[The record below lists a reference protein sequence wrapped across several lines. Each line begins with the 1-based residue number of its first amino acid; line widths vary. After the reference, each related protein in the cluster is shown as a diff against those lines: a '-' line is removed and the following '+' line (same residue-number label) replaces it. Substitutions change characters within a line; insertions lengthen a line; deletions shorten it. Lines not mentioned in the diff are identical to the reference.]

1 LISTCFAYVL
11 KFISWRC
18 FIIKKNDI
26 LINEEI
32 KDKEVRLVDSDGSML
47 GIVKLAEAQQLA
59 AAKTLD
65 LVKIA
70 PQAEPPVCKIMD
82 YGKYL
87 FEISKKEKESKK
99 SQKVT
104 SMKEVRL
111 SPSIEDHDFNFKVKN
126 AIKFLKEGD
135 RVKVSVR
142 FKGREIAYSTAGRT
156 VLKKFA
162 ESCTEFATIEK
173 EPKLDG
179 RSMIMF
185 LQPK

>member
-1 LISTCFAYVL
+1 MEVF
-11 KFISWRC
+11 F
-18 FIIKKNDI
+18 IKKNDI
-26 LINEEI
+26 LINDEI
-32 KDKEVRLVDSDGSML
+32 KDKEVRLIDSDGSMV
-47 GIVKLAEAQQLA
+47 GIVKLTEAKHIALS
-59 AAKTLD
+59 KNLD

-70 PQAEPPVCKIMD
+70 PQANPAVCKVMD

-99 SQKVT
+99 SQKIT
-104 SMKEVRL
+104 NMKEVRL

-142 FKGREIAYSTAGRT
+142 FKGREIAYATTGKT
-156 VLKKFA
+156 VLSKFA
-162 ESCTEFATIEK
+162 ESCSEYGTIDR

-185 LQPK
+185 LLPK